1 MVESYRTLSYIKQ
14 LAYISNKSVQPIEE
28 IQAYYGVDNIDF
40 LGTTHADGGSMLG
53 EKDYIAFDIRN
64 TPLTVLY
71 SKSSGTTVAP
81 ITSDENIAD
90 FYPIIE
96 IMRKDIYDEL
106 PQYLALTG
114 KCRP

>member
-1 MVESYRTLSYIKQ
+1 MIREASMGLHARVRPKKMLLVNTQ
-14 LAYISNKSVQPIEE
+14 
-28 IQAYYGVDNIDF
+28 
-40 LGTTHADGGSMLG
+40 ADGGSLVG
-53 EKDYIAFDIRN
+53 DKQYIGFDLRN
-64 TPLTVLY
+64 APLTVLY

-106 PQYLALTG
+106 PQCFVSCTRHTHATCALY
-114 KCRP
+114 

>member
-1 MVESYRTLSYIKQ
+1 M
-14 LAYISNKSVQPIEE
+14 
-28 IQAYYGVDNIDF
+28 
-40 LGTTHADGGSMLG
+40 
-53 EKDYIAFDIRN
+53 
-64 TPLTVLY
+64 LY

-106 PQYLALTG
+106 PQYTKLFIQSKVGILLNKPHLALTG